1 MYFSR
6 VAKWSKHRL
15 EGASKGHV
23 RLTPE
28 DGELDRFIVLLK
40 KKLLRDFI
48 SVRVETTNLA
58 QITRENIL
66 LLNFPLRW
74 KNERAS

>member
-6 VAKWSKHRL
+6 VAKWSKHRPV
-15 EGASKGHV
+15 GASRGCV

-28 DGELDRFIVLLK
+28 DCELDRFSFVTK
-40 KKLLRDFI
+40 KKKIREFI
-48 SVRVETTNLA
+48 SVRVESTNLA
-58 QITRENIL
+58 QITRDNIL